1 MQDSDEEEEGP
12 VAMLGGGDY
21 DDDEEYGSPSEEDE
35 PPVVY
40 KSDRSERG
48 HKRARHEADLEDEEA
63 LALRLLQGA

>member
-1 MQDSDEEEEGP
+1 MQDSDEEEGGP

-21 DDDEEYGSPSEEDE
+21 DDDQDYGSPSEEDE

-40 KSDRSERG
+40 KSDKSERG
-48 HKRARHEADLEDEEA
+48 HKRVRHEADLEDEEA